1 MNLVGIV
8 VTYQPDLLGLERLLK
23 ALQPQVNKI
32 ILIDNGSLIDV
43 QSLVSQFGEHAIKFV
58 KLSENFGIA
67 YAQNKGIECARDLN
81 ASDILL
87 MDQDSIPSP
96 DMVSIL
102 KDALTQAT
110 LDSNNIPP
118 IAALGPSYVDM
129 RSGEKSF
136 FVIERNALPS
146 RWTLADHHLN
156 PAYIDATFL
165 ISSGMLIKLSVLDKI
180 GGKRSNYFID
190 HVDTEWSFR
199 AIANGYRLLGVPAAE
214 MHHTLGDKVKSV
226 WFFGKRQV
234 SYHSPLRDYYM
245 FRNTLLM
252 LRDVKMSLV
261 WRLHFLW
268 RLVQFAGYFLLFAS
282 ERRQRLYCMTLG
294 FWHGLNGVSGKV
306 DLQTSDCVAIPVTML
321 DP

>member
-8 VTYQPDLLGLERLLK
+8 VTYEPDLISLRKLLK
-23 ALQPQVNKI
+23 ALQSQVNTI
-32 ILIDNGSLIDV
+32 VLIDNGSIIDV
-43 QSLVSQFGEHAIKFV
+43 QSLVSEFCNFSINFV
-58 KLSENFGIA
+58 KLHENLGIA
-67 YAQNKGIECARDLN
+67 YAQNKGIEWARDSN
-81 ASDILL
+81 ATHVLL
-87 MDQDSIPSP
+87 MDQDSIPLP
-96 DMVSIL
+96 NMVSTL
-102 KDALTQAT
+102 KDALIHAT
-110 LDSNNIPP
+110 LDLNNKALV
-118 IAALGPSYVDM
+118 AAVGPSYVDM

-146 RWTLADHHLN
+146 RWTLADNHLN
-156 PAYIDATFL
+156 PTYIDATFL
-165 ISSGMLIKLSVLDKI
+165 ISSGMLIKLSVLDHI

-199 AIANGYRLLGVPAAE
+199 AIAKGYRLLGVPAAE

-252 LRDVKMSLV
+252 LRDVKMNLV

-268 RLVQFAGYFLLFAS
+268 RLVQFAGYFLLFTP
-282 ERRQRLYCMTLG
+282 ERRQRLYCMSLG

-306 DLQTSDCVAIPVTML
+306 DLQTSDCVSIPVTML